1 VTGDWYYLEELK
13 FWADWVEF
21 KQNPRYRDFRT
32 GLIDRN
38 TLRGQ
43 AWSLRTLGYAAYVLP
58 DSDPMKGYFNRVV
71 HNNIQWYN
79 QQYTDN
85 PSANKL
91 HIITNGSLSYPN
103 HGNPGTGIATWQ
115 ASFFTWSV
123 GNLKDLGFA
132 GADKLLD
139 WVAQFQIN
147 LMTSPDFCWIV
158 ASAYE
163 LRVRDTQGSPFYD
176 SLRPVYE
183 KTYPQFQG
191 LACGSAQMA
200 ATLSK
205 LKRGHYQFAPNVM
218 SGYPS
223 SPTGYPAN
231 FQIGLAAAADSG
243 APDAAKAWTIFQ
255 NRSVKPHYSS
265 APQFAVIPRTVGSNP
280 P

>member
-1 VTGDWYYLEELK
+1 VTGDWYYLEEMK

-21 KQNPRYRDFRT
+21 KQNPKYRDFRT

-43 AWSLRTLGYAAYVLP
+43 AWSLRTLGYAAYILP
-58 DSDPMKGYFNRVV
+58 DSDPMKGYFDRVV

-91 HIITNGSLSYPN
+91 HIITNGSIVYPN
-103 HGNPGTGIATWQ
+103 HGNPDTGVATWQ
-115 ASFFTWSV
+115 SSFFTWSV

-139 WVAQFQIN
+139 WVAAFQVN

-158 ASAYE
+158 ASGYE
-163 LRVRDTQGSPFYD
+163 LRVRDTQRSPVYD
-176 SLRPVYE
+176 SLGTVYT
-183 KTYPQFQG
+183 KTYPSFQG
-191 LACGSAQMA
+191 MACGSAEMA
-200 ATLSK
+200 EALSRT
-205 LKRGHYQFAPNVM
+205 KRGHYRYAPNVM
-218 SGYPS
+218 SGYPK

-231 FQIGLAAAADSG
+231 FQIGLAVAADSTVPN
-243 APDAAKAWTIFQ
+243 AMKAWQVFAS
-255 NRSVKPHYSS
+255 RSVKPNYSG
-265 APQFAVIPRTVGSNP
+265 APQFAVIPRTARNDSQ
-280 P
+280 